1 MALHSTTPALGIQNL
16 RSVWDMNCVSNKLI
30 LKSVYSSGLC
40 TVSTIPS
47 PLPFPQLLLT
57 LHPSL
62 SVNALHKL
70 MKWTRMVP
78 LGSCLNTWSLVVKLL
93 GKD

>member
-16 RSVWDMNCVSNKLI
+16 RSVWDMNYVSNKLI
-30 LKSVYSSGLC
+30 LKSVYSPGLC
-40 TVSTIPS
+40 TVSTMLS
-47 PLPFPQLLLT
+47 SLPYSRLLLT

-62 SVNALHKL
+62 GVNALHKL

-78 LGSCLNTWSLVVKLL
+78 SGSCLNTWSLVVKLL